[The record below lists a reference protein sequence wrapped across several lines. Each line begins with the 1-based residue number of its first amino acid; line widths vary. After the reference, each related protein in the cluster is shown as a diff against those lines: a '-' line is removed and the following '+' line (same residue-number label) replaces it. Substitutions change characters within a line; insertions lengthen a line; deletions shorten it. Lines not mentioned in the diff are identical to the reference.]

1 MCYETGVVSMKIL
14 QFIKNKARERNN
26 RLGANCNNDF
36 RDADE
41 FYTKLV
47 KERNRRQA
55 LNNINNRRT

>member
-1 MCYETGVVSMKIL
+1 MKIL

-26 RLGANCNNDF
+26 RVGANCNNDF